1 VSAAQRDT
9 ETVAKAQTIV
19 AAFPT
24 EAPALVAVREL
35 EAAGFSADRV
45 GVVSDNVRQAREVA
59 GAYSPQGAIV
69 GALIGVLLVGGFL
82 VFGDDSIRANG
93 LAIALGGA
101 PIVGGLAFI
110 GWLAGRARVWKDDV
124 YEEVEEE
131 VAEGEMLVSVLCDT
145 PDGADQARAIFER
158 AGAHDIRFED
168 TAESV

>member
-110 GWLAGRARVWKDDV
+110 GWLAGRARVWKEDE